1 MEKQSSFYQDII
13 LLRILMLPLKKIS
26 EKRKLI
32 NFKKH
37 NFSERILDFKDRH
50 SGKTCY
56 IIGNGS
62 SLRADDL
69 DLLQNEFTFG
79 VNKIFHIFD
88 KTSWRPS
95 FYVCVDN
102 RALIECF
109 MKMKSYT
116 MPLFFDTG
124 ICELKSSFESNV
136 FPILNRQRFYVNRF
150 SKNRSPKFSDDC
162 SNFIEAG
169 ETVVYNAI
177 QLAVY
182 MGFKKIILL
191 GVDCNYSNVFD
202 GRGKVINMSNEV
214 AYFSKELDVKNE
226 NTANIIGQINAFRS
240 AKLYCDAHNIK
251 IYNAT
256 RGGKLEV
263 FERVNLEEVLN
274 EYN

>member
-26 EKRKLI
+26 EKRKLL

-50 SGKTCY
+50 LGKTCY

-62 SLRADDL
+62 SLIADDL
-69 DLLQNEFTFG
+69 ELLQNEFTFG

-102 RALIECF
+102 RALRECF
-109 MKMKSYT
+109 NKVNNYT
-116 MPLFFDTG
+116 MPLFFDAD
-124 ICELKSSFESNV
+124 ICELRSSFESNV

-150 SKNRSPKFSDDC
+150 SKNRLPKFSDDC

-240 AKLYCDAHNIK
+240 AKIYCDAHNIK

-256 RGGKLEV
+256 RGGRLEV
-263 FERVNLEEVLN
+263 FERVDLEQVL
-274 EYN
+274 